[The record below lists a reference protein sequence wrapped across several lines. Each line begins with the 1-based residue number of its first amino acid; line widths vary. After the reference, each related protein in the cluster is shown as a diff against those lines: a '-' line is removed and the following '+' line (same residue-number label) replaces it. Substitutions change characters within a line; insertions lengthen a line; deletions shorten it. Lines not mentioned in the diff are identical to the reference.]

1 MGKSTD
7 ECQHSH
13 PQHSSSWHLWS
24 GGTLAKTWR
33 SGWATISDHGV
44 AVWSRKTIALTT
56 QVGTDRTSQP
66 GCKGARWTPT
76 APSWTMWPSIKRGS
90 ELAAQTREHEP
101 EQQQTE
107 WRADRVNRQRKR
119 AKALRRSDAG
129 LWGRAQLPGEK
140 PLQHLQHWNQPV
152 KVQVVTIDAQLHS
165 GKCHVPWGHPYPYL
179 WHSASSPYTKPANQ

>member
-1 MGKSTD
+1 MGKSAD

-56 QVGTDRTSQP
+56 QVGKGHAGHRLHQVGPCDHPPREAPNWQHRP
-66 GCKGARWTPT
+66 G
-76 APSWTMWPSIKRGS
+76 
-90 ELAAQTREHEP
+90 EHEP

-119 AKALRRSDAG
+119 PKGLRRSDAG